1 MIEYLS
7 AFLNAY
13 LTENLLELGLTTG
26 MVESLVRGG
35 LILLVLLL
43 SWVAHRVSQ
52 GPINRSIEKFAHYTI
67 QQWDDILVEKHIV
80 KRILYFIPLIL
91 FYVLSSPILTGTSL
105 LPLSQTLIS
114 VLFLIAG
121 MMFLDAILSALL
133 AIYGKS
139 AIAKEISIIPFVQV
153 LKLGLYFV
161 TGILLLSLLLQK
173 TPLYFLSGLGALT
186 AVLMFVFK
194 DVLMGFVAGIQL
206 IANKMVAPK
215 DWIEM
220 PKYGADGDVIEITL
234 TTVKVQNFD
243 NTITTIPTYA
253 LINES
258 FKNWRN
264 MNLSGGRRIK
274 RYVNIDLGSIK
285 FCSSEMLERFKRIQ
299 LISQYIQNRQEEIL
313 VYNKKHQVDESTLVN
328 GRRLTNIGVF
338 RSYVEAYLRQ
348 HPMIHKDMTFLIRQL
363 SPSENGLPI
372 EIYVFCKDTNWTA
385 YEAIQADIFDHILAV
400 VPEFDLRVFQEPSGS
415 DFQKIAPVSYTHL
428 RAHET

>member
-91 FYVLSSPILTGTSL
+91 LYVLSSPILTGTSL

-114 VLFLIAG
+114 FLFLIVG
-121 MMFLDAILSALL
+121 MMFLDAMLNALL

-139 AIAKEISIIPFVQV
+139 AISKEISITPFVQV

-220 PKYGADGDVIEITL
+220 PKYGADGDVLEITL

-285 FCSSEMLERFKRIQ
+285 FCSSEMLEQFKRIQ

-400 VPEFDLRVFQEPSGS
+400 VPEFDLLVFQEPSGS
-415 DFQKIAPVSYTHL
+415 DFQKIAL
-428 RAHET
+428 

>member
-7 AFLNAY
+7 GFLNAY

-91 FYVLSSPILTGTSL
+91 LYVLSSPILTGTSL

-121 MMFLDAILSALL
+121 MMFVDAMLSALL

-139 AIAKEISIIPFVQV
+139 AIAKEISITPFVQV

-215 DWIEM
+215 DWIEI

-285 FCSSEMLERFKRIQ
+285 FCSSEMLEQFKRIQ

-415 DFQKIAPVSYTHL
+415 DFQKIAL
-428 RAHET
+428 

>member
-91 FYVLSSPILTGTSL
+91 LYVLSSPILTGTSL

-121 MMFLDAILSALL
+121 MMFLDAMLSALL

-139 AIAKEISIIPFVQV
+139 AIAKEISITPFVQV
-153 LKLGLYFV
+153 LKLVLYFV

-220 PKYGADGDVIEITL
+220 PKYGADGDVLEITL

-285 FCSSEMLERFKRIQ
+285 FCSSEMLEQFKRIQ

-415 DFQKIAPVSYTHL
+415 DFQKIAL
-428 RAHET
+428 

>member
-13 LTENLLELGLTTG
+13 LKENLLELGLTTG

-35 LILLVLLL
+35 LILLALLL

-52 GPINRSIEKFAHYTI
+52 GPIKRSIEKFAHYTI

-91 FYVLSSPILTGTSL
+91 LYVLSSPILKGTSL
-105 LPLSQTLIS
+105 LPFSQALIS
-114 VLFLIAG
+114 VLFLIAV
-121 MMFLDAILSALL
+121 MMFLDSMLSALL

-139 AIAKEISIIPFVQV
+139 AIAKEISITPFVQV

-173 TPLYFLSGLGALT
+173 TPIYFLSGLGALT

-220 PKYGADGDVIEITL
+220 PKYGADGDVLEITL

-285 FCSSEMLERFKRIQ
+285 FCNSEMLVRFKSIQ

-348 HPMIHKDMTFLIRQL
+348 HPMIHNDMTFLIRQL

-372 EIYVFCKDTNWTA
+372 EIYVFCKNTNWTA

-415 DFQKIAPVSYTHL
+415 DFQKIAL
-428 RAHET
+428 

>member
-91 FYVLSSPILTGTSL
+91 LYVLSSPILTGTSL

-121 MMFLDAILSALL
+121 MMFLDAMLSALL

-139 AIAKEISIIPFVQV
+139 AIAKEISITPFVQV
-153 LKLGLYFV
+153 LKLVLYFV

-220 PKYGADGDVIEITL
+220 PKYGADGDVLEITL

-285 FCSSEMLERFKRIQ
+285 FCSSEMLEQFKRIQ

-400 VPEFDLRVFQEPSGS
+400 VSEFDLRVFQEPSGS
-415 DFQKIAPVSYTHL
+415 DFQKIAL
-428 RAHET
+428 

>member
-13 LTENLLELGLTTG
+13 LKENLLELGLTTG
-26 MVESLVRGG
+26 MVEWLVRGG
-35 LILLVLLL
+35 LILLALLL

-52 GPINRSIEKFAHYTI
+52 GPIKRSIEKFAHYTI

-91 FYVLSSPILTGTSL
+91 LYVLSSPILTGTSL
-105 LPLSQTLIS
+105 LPFSQALIS
-114 VLFLIAG
+114 VLFLITV
-121 MMFLDAILSALL
+121 MMFLDAMLSALL
-133 AIYGKS
+133 EIYGKS
-139 AIAKEISIIPFVQV
+139 AIAKEISITPFVQI

-220 PKYGADGDVIEITL
+220 PKYGADGDVLEITL

-285 FCSSEMLERFKRIQ
+285 FCNSEMLVRFKSIQ

-313 VYNKKHQVDESTLVN
+313 VYNKKHQIDESTLVN

-348 HPMIHKDMTFLIRQL
+348 HPMIHNDMTFLIRQL
-363 SPSENGLPI
+363 SPRENGLPI
-372 EIYVFCKDTNWTA
+372 EIYVFCKNTNWTA

-415 DFQKIAPVSYTHL
+415 DFQKIAL
-428 RAHET
+428 

>member
-91 FYVLSSPILTGTSL
+91 LYVLSSPILTGTSL
-105 LPLSQTLIS
+105 LPLSQALIS
-114 VLFLIAG
+114 FLFLIAG
-121 MMFLDAILSALL
+121 MMFLDAMLNALL

-139 AIAKEISIIPFVQV
+139 AIAKEISITPFVQV
-153 LKLGLYFV
+153 LKLVLYFV

-220 PKYGADGDVIEITL
+220 PKYGADGDVLEITL

-285 FCSSEMLERFKRIQ
+285 FCSSEMLEQFKRIQ

-415 DFQKIAPVSYTHL
+415 DFQKIAL
-428 RAHET
+428 

>member
-13 LTENLLELGLTTG
+13 LTKNLLELGLTTG

-220 PKYGADGDVIEITL
+220 PKYGADGDVLEITL

-415 DFQKIAPVSYTHL
+415 DFQKIAL
-428 RAHET
+428 

>member
-91 FYVLSSPILTGTSL
+91 LYVLSSPILTGTSL

-121 MMFLDAILSALL
+121 MMFLDAMLSALL

-139 AIAKEISIIPFVQV
+139 AIAKEISITPFVQV

-285 FCSSEMLERFKRIQ
+285 FCSSEMLEQFKRIQ

-400 VPEFDLRVFQEPSGS
+400 VPEFDLLVFQEPSGS
-415 DFQKIAPVSYTHL
+415 DFQKIAL
-428 RAHET
+428 

>member
-7 AFLNAY
+7 GFLNAY

-91 FYVLSSPILTGTSL
+91 LYVLSSPILTGTSL

-121 MMFLDAILSALL
+121 MMFVDAILSALL

-139 AIAKEISIIPFVQV
+139 AIAKEISITPFVQV

-220 PKYGADGDVIEITL
+220 PKYGADGDVLEITL

-285 FCSSEMLERFKRIQ
+285 FCSSEMLEQFKRIQ

-313 VYNKKHQVDESTLVN
+313 VYNKKHQVDESKLVN

-415 DFQKIAPVSYTHL
+415 DFQKIAL
-428 RAHET
+428 

>member
-91 FYVLSSPILTGTSL
+91 LYVLSSPILTGTSL

-114 VLFLIAG
+114 FLFLIVG
-121 MMFLDAILSALL
+121 MMFLDAMLNALL

-139 AIAKEISIIPFVQV
+139 AISKEISITPFVQV

-161 TGILLLSLLLQK
+161 TGILVLSLLLQK

-194 DVLMGFVAGIQL
+194 DVLMGFIAGIQL

-220 PKYGADGDVIEITL
+220 PKYGADGDVLEITL

-313 VYNKKHQVDESTLVN
+313 VYNKKHQVEESTLVN

-415 DFQKIAPVSYTHL
+415 DFQKIAL
-428 RAHET
+428 

>member
-13 LTENLLELGLTTG
+13 LKENLLELGLTTG

-35 LILLVLLL
+35 LILLALLL

-52 GPINRSIEKFAHYTI
+52 GPIKRSIEKFAHYTI

-91 FYVLSSPILTGTSL
+91 LYVLSSPILTGTSL
-105 LPLSQTLIS
+105 LPFSQALIS
-114 VLFLIAG
+114 VLFLIAV
-121 MMFLDAILSALL
+121 MMFLDAMLSALL

-139 AIAKEISIIPFVQV
+139 AIAKEISITPFVQV

-220 PKYGADGDVIEITL
+220 PKYGADGDVLEITL

-285 FCSSEMLERFKRIQ
+285 FCNSEMLVRFKSIQ

-348 HPMIHKDMTFLIRQL
+348 HPMIHNDMTFLIRQL

-372 EIYVFCKDTNWTA
+372 EIYVFCKNTNWTA

-400 VPEFDLRVFQEPSGS
+400 VTEFDLRVFQEPSGS
-415 DFQKIAPVSYTHL
+415 DFQKIAL
-428 RAHET
+428 

>member
-91 FYVLSSPILTGTSL
+91 LYVLSSPILTGTSL

-114 VLFLIAG
+114 FLFLIVG
-121 MMFLDAILSALL
+121 MMFLDAMLNALL

-139 AIAKEISIIPFVQV
+139 AIAKEISITPFVQV

-220 PKYGADGDVIEITL
+220 PKYGADGDVLEITL

-285 FCSSEMLERFKRIQ
+285 FCSSEMLEQFKRIQ

-415 DFQKIAPVSYTHL
+415 DFQKIAL
-428 RAHET
+428 

>member
-13 LTENLLELGLTTG
+13 LKENLLELGLTTG

-35 LILLVLLL
+35 LILLALLL

-52 GPINRSIEKFAHYTI
+52 GPIKRSIEKFAHYTI

-91 FYVLSSPILTGTSL
+91 LYVLSSPILTGTSL
-105 LPLSQTLIS
+105 LPFSQALIS
-114 VLFLIAG
+114 VLFLIAV
-121 MMFLDAILSALL
+121 MMFLDAMLSALL

-139 AIAKEISIIPFVQV
+139 AIAKEISITPFVQV

-220 PKYGADGDVIEITL
+220 PKYGADGDVLEITL

-285 FCSSEMLERFKRIQ
+285 FCNSEMLVRFKSIQ

-415 DFQKIAPVSYTHL
+415 DFQKIGQ
-428 RAHET
+428 

>member
-91 FYVLSSPILTGTSL
+91 LYVLSSPILTGTSL

-121 MMFLDAILSALL
+121 MMFVDAILSALL

-139 AIAKEISIIPFVQV
+139 AIAKEISITPFVQV

-220 PKYGADGDVIEITL
+220 PKYGADGDVLEITL

-285 FCSSEMLERFKRIQ
+285 FCSSEMLEQFKRIQ

-363 SPSENGLPI
+363 SPRENGLPI

-415 DFQKIAPVSYTHL
+415 DFQKIAL
-428 RAHET
+428 

>member
-67 QQWDDILVEKHIV
+67 QQWDDTLVEKHIV

-91 FYVLSSPILTGTSL
+91 LYVLSSPILTGTSL

-114 VLFLIAG
+114 FLFLIVG
-121 MMFLDAILSALL
+121 MMFLDAMLNALL

-139 AIAKEISIIPFVQV
+139 AISKEISITPFVQV
-153 LKLGLYFV
+153 LKLVLYFV
-161 TGILLLSLLLQK
+161 TGILLLSLMLQK

-220 PKYGADGDVIEITL
+220 PKYGADGDVLEITL

-285 FCSSEMLERFKRIQ
+285 FCSSEMLEQFKRIQ

-415 DFQKIAPVSYTHL
+415 DFQKIAL
-428 RAHET
+428 

>member
-1 MIEYLS
+1 LK
-7 AFLNAY
+7 
-13 LTENLLELGLTTG
+13 ENLLELGLTTG

-35 LILLVLLL
+35 LILLALLL

-52 GPINRSIEKFAHYTI
+52 GPIKRSIEKFAHYTI

-91 FYVLSSPILTGTSL
+91 LYVLSSPILTGTSL
-105 LPLSQTLIS
+105 LPFSQALIS
-114 VLFLIAG
+114 VLFLIAV
-121 MMFLDAILSALL
+121 MMFLDAMLSALL

-139 AIAKEISIIPFVQV
+139 AIAKEISITPFVQV

-220 PKYGADGDVIEITL
+220 PKYGADGDVLEITL

-285 FCSSEMLERFKRIQ
+285 FCNSEMLVRFKSIQ

-348 HPMIHKDMTFLIRQL
+348 HPMIHNDMTFLIRQL

-372 EIYVFCKDTNWTA
+372 EIYVFCKNTNWTA

-415 DFQKIAPVSYTHL
+415 DFQKIAL
-428 RAHET
+428 

>member
-91 FYVLSSPILTGTSL
+91 LYVLSSPILTGTSL

-121 MMFLDAILSALL
+121 MMFVDAMLSALL

-139 AIAKEISIIPFVQV
+139 AIAKEISITPFVQV

-220 PKYGADGDVIEITL
+220 PKYGADGDVLEITL

-285 FCSSEMLERFKRIQ
+285 FCSSEMLEQFKRIQ

-348 HPMIHKDMTFLIRQL
+348 HPMIHNDMTFLIRQL

-372 EIYVFCKDTNWTA
+372 EIYVFCKNTNWTA

-415 DFQKIAPVSYTHL
+415 DFQKIAL
-428 RAHET
+428 

>member
-91 FYVLSSPILTGTSL
+91 LYVLSSPILTGTSL

-161 TGILLLSLLLQK
+161 TGILLLSLMLQK

-194 DVLMGFVAGIQL
+194 DVLMGFVTGIQL

-285 FCSSEMLERFKRIQ
+285 FCSSEMLEQFKRIQ

-415 DFQKIAPVSYTHL
+415 DFQKIAL
-428 RAHET
+428 

>member
-220 PKYGADGDVIEITL
+220 PKYGADGDVLEITL

-415 DFQKIAPVSYTHL
+415 DFQKIAL
-428 RAHET
+428 

>member
-7 AFLNAY
+7 GFLNAY

-91 FYVLSSPILTGTSL
+91 LYVLSSPILTGTSL

-121 MMFLDAILSALL
+121 MMFVDAMLSALL

-139 AIAKEISIIPFVQV
+139 AIAKEISITPFVQV

-194 DVLMGFVAGIQL
+194 DVLMGFIAGIQL

-220 PKYGADGDVIEITL
+220 PKYGADGDVLEITL

-285 FCSSEMLERFKRIQ
+285 FCSSEMLEQFKRIQ

-415 DFQKIAPVSYTHL
+415 DFQKIAL
-428 RAHET
+428 

>member
-91 FYVLSSPILTGTSL
+91 LYVLSSPILTGTSL

-220 PKYGADGDVIEITL
+220 PKYGADGDVLEITL

-285 FCSSEMLERFKRIQ
+285 FCSSEMLEQFKRIQ

-415 DFQKIAPVSYTHL
+415 DFQKIAL
-428 RAHET
+428 

>member
-13 LTENLLELGLTTG
+13 LTENLLELGLTTT
-26 MVESLVRGG
+26 MVETLVRGG
-35 LILLVLLL
+35 LILLVLLF

-52 GPINRSIEKFAHYTI
+52 GPIKRSIEKFANYTI

-91 FYVLSSPILTGTSL
+91 FYVLASPILTGTSL

-114 VLFLIAG
+114 FLFLIAG
-121 MMFLDAILSALL
+121 MMFLDAMLNALL

-139 AIAKEISIIPFVQV
+139 AIAKEISITPFVQV
-153 LKLGLYFV
+153 LKLVLYFV

-220 PKYGADGDVIEITL
+220 PKYGADGDVLEITL

-285 FCSSEMLERFKRIQ
+285 FCSSEMLERLKRIQ
-299 LISQYIQNRQEEIL
+299 LINQYIQNRQEEIL

-328 GRRLTNIGVF
+328 GRRLTNIGIF

-348 HPMIHKDMTFLIRQL
+348 HPVINKDMTFLIRQL

-415 DFQKIAPVSYTHL
+415 DFQKIAL
-428 RAHET
+428 

>member
-13 LTENLLELGLTTG
+13 LKENLLELGLTTG
-26 MVESLVRGG
+26 MVEWLVRGG
-35 LILLVLLL
+35 LILLALLL

-52 GPINRSIEKFAHYTI
+52 GPIKRSIEKFAHYTI

-91 FYVLSSPILTGTSL
+91 LYVLSSPILTGTSL
-105 LPLSQTLIS
+105 LPFSQALIS
-114 VLFLIAG
+114 VLFLIAV
-121 MMFLDAILSALL
+121 MMFLDAMLSALL

-139 AIAKEISIIPFVQV
+139 AIAKEISITPFVQV

-220 PKYGADGDVIEITL
+220 PKYGADGDVLEITL

-285 FCSSEMLERFKRIQ
+285 FCSSEMLEQFKRIQ

-348 HPMIHKDMTFLIRQL
+348 HPMIHNDMTFLIRQL
-363 SPSENGLPI
+363 SPRENGLPI
-372 EIYVFCKDTNWTA
+372 EIYVFCKNTNWTA

-415 DFQKIAPVSYTHL
+415 DFQKIAL
-428 RAHET
+428 

>member
-13 LTENLLELGLTTG
+13 LKENLLELGLTTG

-35 LILLVLLL
+35 LILLALLL

-52 GPINRSIEKFAHYTI
+52 GPIKRSIEKFAHYTI

-91 FYVLSSPILTGTSL
+91 LYVLSSPILTGTSL
-105 LPLSQTLIS
+105 LPFSQALIS
-114 VLFLIAG
+114 VLFLIAV
-121 MMFLDAILSALL
+121 MMFLDAMLSALL

-139 AIAKEISIIPFVQV
+139 AIAKEISITPFVQV

-220 PKYGADGDVIEITL
+220 PKYGADGDVLEITL

-285 FCSSEMLERFKRIQ
+285 FCNSEMLVRFKSIQ

-348 HPMIHKDMTFLIRQL
+348 HPMIHNDMTFLIRQL
-363 SPSENGLPI
+363 SPRENGLPI
-372 EIYVFCKDTNWTA
+372 EIYVFCKNTNWTA

-415 DFQKIAPVSYTHL
+415 DFQKIAL
-428 RAHET
+428 

>member
-13 LTENLLELGLTTG
+13 LKENLLELGLTTG

-35 LILLVLLL
+35 LILLALLL

-52 GPINRSIEKFAHYTI
+52 GPIKRSIEKFANYTI

-91 FYVLSSPILTGTSL
+91 LYVLSSPILTGTSL
-105 LPLSQTLIS
+105 LPFSQALIS
-114 VLFLIAG
+114 VLFLIAV
-121 MMFLDAILSALL
+121 MMFLDAMLSALL

-139 AIAKEISIIPFVQV
+139 AIAKEISITPFVQV

-220 PKYGADGDVIEITL
+220 PKYGADGDVLEITL

-285 FCSSEMLERFKRIQ
+285 FCNSEMLVRFKSIQ

-415 DFQKIAPVSYTHL
+415 DFQKIAL
-428 RAHET
+428 

>member
-7 AFLNAY
+7 GFLNAY

-91 FYVLSSPILTGTSL
+91 LYVLSSPILTGTSL

-121 MMFLDAILSALL
+121 MMFVDAMLSALL

-139 AIAKEISIIPFVQV
+139 AIAKEISITPFVQV

-215 DWIEM
+215 DWIEI
-220 PKYGADGDVIEITL
+220 PKYGADGDVIKITL

-285 FCSSEMLERFKRIQ
+285 FCSSEMLEQFKRIQ

-338 RSYVEAYLRQ
+338 RSYVEAYLRH

-415 DFQKIAPVSYTHL
+415 DFQKIAL
-428 RAHET
+428 